1 MAVTA
6 SLAGQSAG
14 PPDRRPTFRTM
25 NDEPTSLS
33 ELQAMTTEQFQNV
46 DRYQYQGS
54 ISKKRVLR
62 HLVDLAAAE
71 LSWQGRENAGSLRDF
86 WYNPV
91 KSIMESA
98 MPNWG
103 DGAGSSDWNREMT
116 KRLSAVV
123 SEKVQSGELTYRDL
137 NILDDSRDR
146 RLASRD
152 LENDKI
158 LFVEKSAAYRKLEP
172 LAEVYDITLVEG
184 SGWQATALIEDL
196 VQKLPQDQTY
206 TFWVLGDFDP
216 TGFGIVEDF
225 VDRASKMGLDV
236 DRQSS
241 RRIGIWPR
249 QVDDDILEAQKFT
262 PARNGSDD
270 AWFREHAIDGKYGLE
285 IEAVGQ
291 SLEGKA
297 EALRELVVDEIR
309 DEIDAE
315 QRRYKDTQK
324 AAANVPAHAAS
335 RVVSD
340 ITDDLEDA
348 LVAAACDYYA
358 DLDGVT
364 KAEPSDRIGETVR
377 VSLDRDM
384 VLSDEGVDGEHV
396 PKAYPASRLHSGAV
410 SGNEPYAQGGR
421 KAKSSMKNV
430 LKEQI
435 RNGDIDLD
443 ELLNI

>member
-1 MAVTA
+1 M
-6 SLAGQSAG
+6 Q
-14 PPDRRPTFRTM
+14 R
-25 NDEPTSLS
+25 
-33 ELQAMTTEQFQNV
+33 MTTEQFRSV
-46 DRYQYQGS
+46 DRYKYQGS
-54 ISKKRVLR
+54 MSKKRVLR
-62 HLVDLAAAE
+62 HLVDLAAQD

-98 MPNWG
+98 MPDWG

-123 SEKVQSGELTYRDL
+123 SEKVKSGDLTYRDL

-146 RLASRD
+146 RLATED

-172 LAEVYDITLVEG
+172 LAEVYNITLVEG

-196 VQKLPQDQTY
+196 VQQLPRDQTY

-225 VDRASKMGLDV
+225 VDRASQMGLSV
-236 DRQSS
+236 DRDAS

-249 QVDDDILEAQKFT
+249 QVDDDILAEQMFT
-262 PARNGSDD
+262 PASNGSDAD
-270 AWFREHAIDGKYGLE
+270 WFAEHAIDGKYGLE
-285 IEAVGQ
+285 IEAVGS

-309 DEIDAE
+309 DDIDADT
-315 QRRYKDTQK
+315 RRFRDTQQSAAWVPK
-324 AAANVPAHAAS
+324 HAAN

-340 ITDDLEDA
+340 ITDELKDA
-348 LVAAACDYYA
+348 LLEAAVDFYE
-358 DLDGVT
+358 DIDGVQKCKT
-364 KAEPSDRIGETVR
+364 TPWGDVRIEM
-377 VSLDRDM
+377 DRDM
-384 VLSDEGVDGEHV
+384 VLSGDGVDGDYV
-396 PKAYPASRLHSGAV
+396 PDAYPASRLHSGAV
-410 SGNEPYAQGGR
+410 SGNEPNPRGGG
-421 KAKSSMKNV
+421 KAKTRVKQE

-435 RNGDIDLD
+435 RDGDIDVN

>member
-1 MAVTA
+1 M
-6 SLAGQSAG
+6 S
-14 PPDRRPTFRTM
+14 
-25 NDEPTSLS
+25 DEPTSLS
-33 ELQAMTTEQFQNV
+33 EMQAMTTEQFQTV
-46 DRYQYQGS
+46 DRYCYQGS
-54 ISKKRVLR
+54 MSKKRVLR

-71 LSWQGRENAGSLRDF
+71 LTWQGREDAGSLRDF

-98 MPNWG
+98 MPDWG
-103 DGAGSSDWNREMT
+103 DGAGTSDWNREMT

-123 SEKVQSGELTYRDL
+123 SEKVQSGQLTYRDL

-146 RLASRD
+146 RIATRL

-196 VQKLPQDQTY
+196 AQQLDQDQTY

-216 TGFGIVEDF
+216 VGFGIVQDF
-225 VDRASKMGLDV
+225 IDRASDMGLDV
-236 DRQSS
+236 DREAS

-249 QVDDDILEAQKFT
+249 QVADDVLEAQKFT
-262 PARNGSDD
+262 PAGNGSDD
-270 AWFREHAIDGKYGLE
+270 DWFDEHAIDGEYGLE
-285 IEAVGQ
+285 IEAVGA

-309 DEIDAE
+309 DEIDAD
-315 QRRYKDTQK
+315 QRRYRDAQSS
-324 AAANVPAHAAS
+324 AANIPGHATS

-348 LVAAACDYYA
+348 LLDIACDIYA
-358 DLDGVT
+358 DIDGVE
-364 KAEPSDRIGETVR
+364 KCEPRRHMTAAT
-377 VSLDRDM
+377 VSLNRDM
-384 VLSDEGVDGEHV
+384 VLNGGVDGDWV
-396 PKAYPASRLHSGAV
+396 PDAYSASRLHSGAV
-410 SGNEPYAQGGR
+410 SGNEPYAQGGGA
-421 KAKSSMKNV
+421 AKKKMKRE
-430 LKEQI
+430 LKQRI
-435 RNGDIDLD
+435 RNGDVDVQ
-443 ELLNI
+443 ELLDV

>member
-1 MAVTA
+1 MVEQT
-6 SLAGQSAG
+6 SLAGQSAR
-14 PPDRRPTFRTM
+14 DWPTSQSHLRTM
-25 NDEPTSLS
+25 NDEPQTLS
-33 ELQAMTTEQFQNV
+33 EMRQMTTEQFQTI

-54 ISKKRVLR
+54 MSKKRVLR
-62 HLVDLAAAE
+62 HLVDLAARD

-91 KSIMESA
+91 KAIMEKA
-98 MPNWG
+98 MPDWG

-123 SEKVQSGELTYRDL
+123 SEKVKAGELTYRDL

-146 RLASRD
+146 RLATED

-196 VQKLPQDQTY
+196 VQQLPHDQTY

-225 VDRASKMGLDV
+225 VDRASQMGLSV
-236 DRQSS
+236 DRDAS

-249 QVDDDILEAQKFT
+249 QVSDDILEEQKFT
-262 PARNGSDD
+262 PASNGSDAD
-270 AWFREHAIDGKYGLE
+270 WFRDHAIDGKYGLE
-285 IEAVGQ
+285 IEAVG
-291 SLEGKA
+291 STLEGKA

-309 DEIDAE
+309 DEIDADD
-315 QRRYKDTQK
+315 RRFRDTQRS
-324 AAANVPAHAAS
+324 AAAVPSHAAR

-340 ITDDLEDA
+340 ITDDLESA
-348 LVAAACDYYA
+348 LREAAVQYYR
-358 DLDGVT
+358 DIDGV
-364 KAEPSDRIGETVR
+364 KKCDVNDWGDVVVA
-377 VSLDRDM
+377 LDRDM
-384 VLSDEGVDGEHV
+384 VLDGDGVDGDFV
-396 PKAYPASRLHSGAV
+396 PNAYPASRLHAGAV
-410 SGNEPYAQGGR
+410 SGNEPYAEGGR
-421 KAKSSMKNV
+421 KAKNRMKRE
-430 LKEQI
+430 LKDQI
-435 RNGDIDLD
+435 RNGDIDVN

>member
-1 MAVTA
+1 M
-6 SLAGQSAG
+6 S
-14 PPDRRPTFRTM
+14 
-25 NDEPTSLS
+25 DEPTSLS
-33 ELQAMTTEQFQNV
+33 EMQAMTTEQFQTV
-46 DRYQYQGS
+46 DRYQFQGS
-54 ISKKRVLR
+54 MSKKRVLR

-71 LSWQGRENAGSLRDF
+71 LTWQGREDAGSLRDF

-98 MPNWG
+98 MPDWG
-103 DGAGSSDWNREMT
+103 DGAGTSDWNREMT

-123 SEKVQSGELTYRDL
+123 SEKVQSGQLTYRDL

-146 RLASRD
+146 RIATRS

-196 VQKLPQDQTY
+196 AQQLDQDQTY

-216 TGFGIVEDF
+216 VGFGIVQDF
-225 VDRASKMGLDV
+225 IDRASDMGLDV
-236 DRQSS
+236 DRAAS

-249 QVDDDILEAQKFT
+249 QVADDVLEAQKFT
-262 PARNGSDD
+262 PAGNGSDD
-270 AWFREHAIDGKYGLE
+270 EWFAEHAIDGEYGLE
-285 IEAVGQ
+285 IEAVGA

-309 DEIDAE
+309 DEIDAD
-315 QRRYKDTQK
+315 QRRYRDAQSS
-324 AAANVPAHAAS
+324 AANIPGHATS

-348 LVAAACDYYA
+348 LLDIACDIYA
-358 DLDGVT
+358 DIDGVESC
-364 KAEPSDRIGETVR
+364 EPRRHMTAAR
-377 VSLDRDM
+377 VSLDREM
-384 VLSDEGVDGEHV
+384 VLNGGVDGDRV
-396 PKAYPASRLHSGAV
+396 PDAYSASRLHSGAV
-410 SGNEPYAQGGR
+410 SGNKPYAQGGGA
-421 KAKSSMKNV
+421 AKKKMKGE
-430 LKEQI
+430 LKQRI
-435 RNGDIDLD
+435 RNGDVDVQ
-443 ELLNI
+443 ELLDV

>member
-1 MAVTA
+1 M
-6 SLAGQSAG
+6 S
-14 PPDRRPTFRTM
+14 
-25 NDEPTSLS
+25 DEPTSLS
-33 ELQAMTTEQFQNV
+33 EMQAMTTEQFQTV
-46 DRYQYQGS
+46 DRYQFQGS
-54 ISKKRVLR
+54 MSKKRVLR

-71 LSWQGRENAGSLRDF
+71 LTWQGREDAGSLRDF

-98 MPNWG
+98 MPDWG
-103 DGAGSSDWNREMT
+103 DGAGTSDWNREMT

-123 SEKVQSGELTYRDL
+123 SEKVQSGQLTYRDL

-146 RLASRD
+146 RIATRS

-196 VQKLPQDQTY
+196 AQQLDQDQTY

-216 TGFGIVEDF
+216 VGFGIVQDF
-225 VDRASKMGLDV
+225 IDRASDMGLDV
-236 DRQSS
+236 DRAAS

-249 QVDDDILEAQKFT
+249 QVADDVLEAQKFT
-262 PARNGSDD
+262 PAGNGSDD
-270 AWFREHAIDGKYGLE
+270 EWFAEHAIDGEYGLE
-285 IEAVGQ
+285 IEAVGA

-309 DEIDAE
+309 DEIDAD
-315 QRRYKDTQK
+315 QRRYRDAQSS
-324 AAANVPAHAAS
+324 AANIPGHATS

-348 LVAAACDYYA
+348 LLNIACDIYA
-358 DLDGVT
+358 DIDGVESC
-364 KAEPSDRIGETVR
+364 EPRRHMTAAR
-377 VSLDRDM
+377 VSLDREM
-384 VLSDEGVDGEHV
+384 VLNGGVDGDWV
-396 PKAYPASRLHSGAV
+396 PDAYSASRLHSGAV
-410 SGNEPYAQGGR
+410 SGNEPYAQGGGA
-421 KAKSSMKNV
+421 AKKKMKGE
-430 LKEQI
+430 LKQRI
-435 RNGDIDLD
+435 RNGDVDVQ
-443 ELLNI
+443 ELLDV